1 MNTFFIK
8 KIRSKALLG
17 LVSGLLGFSQIA
29 NAHDDDAYSHDYRAV
44 ASNPSWMA
52 NVDGT
57 KRVSELS
64 LPGTHDTMSIR
75 AGDIW
80 QNQTMTLAQQLE
92 SGIRVFD
99 MRTRHINNTLR
110 MHHGVISQDT
120 YFNDVLNDIDIFL
133 TANPSE
139 TVLFRLR
146 SEHTPEN
153 NTQSYTQTLN
163 TYLAANGVKR
173 WVPTH
178 SNPTLDD
185 IRGQFVIL
193 QEFSGTAPD
202 GKAYGLSYG
211 AIDKQDDYSMST
223 NWALYDKWNAV
234 KKQLD
239 KSKNGNGNTI
249 YMNYLSGAN
258 GSFPYFVVSGH
269 SSPGTSAPRLA
280 TGLTTPGWNSSYP
293 DFPRVSCFIGI
304 CTIAFEGTNTLT
316 ADYIASASY
325 NSGVAGM
332 VMTDFPGKRFIEN
345 VIKLNTLPKYRELRD
360 ARTGK
365 CLDFEGTTPTNGKK
379 ALLWDCASVAWQ
391 KWSHDTNTGL
401 LHNKANPAYCLD
413 NMGQPYSGGGI
424 HMWQC
429 NAANINQQWHFV
441 GNALSPKA
449 NEYISVDAYGHDN
462 GSKIGLWSSHNGL
475 NQQWNWGN

>member
-1 MNTFFIK
+1 MKTFGIK
-8 KIRSKALLG
+8 AMRSKALLG
-17 LVSGLLGFSQIA
+17 LLSGMLGISQLA
-29 NAHDDDAYSHDYRAV
+29 NAHDDGAYSHDYQAV
-44 ASNPSWMA
+44 ASNPDWMA
-52 NVDGT
+52 DVDGS

-80 QNQTMTLAQQLE
+80 QNQTMTLMQQLD

-99 MRTRHINNTLR
+99 MRTRHIDNKLR
-110 MHHGVISQDT
+110 MHHGIIAQDT
-120 YFNDVLNDIDIFL
+120 YFDDVLNDIDNFL

-153 NTQSYTQTLN
+153 NTESYTQTLN
-163 TYLAANGVKR
+163 RYLAANGAKR

-211 AIDKQDDYSMST
+211 AINKQDDYALSS
-223 NWALYDKWNAV
+223 NWELYGKWTAV
-234 KKQLD
+234 KNQLN
-239 KSKNGNGNTI
+239 KSKNGNRNTI
-249 YMNYLSGAN
+249 YMNYLSGAT
-258 GSFPYFVVSGH
+258 GVFPYFVVSGH

-280 TGLTTPGWNSSYP
+280 TGLTTPGWNSYYP
-293 DFPRVSCFIGI
+293 DFPRVNCFIGI

-316 ADYIASASY
+316 ADYIARSDY
-325 NSGVAGM
+325 QFGVTGM
-332 VMTDFPGKRFIEN
+332 IMTDYPGKRLIEN
-345 VIKLNTLPKYRELRD
+345 IIKLNKNPKYRELRD

-365 CLDFEGTTPTNGKK
+365 CLDFEGSSPANGKQ
-379 ALLWDCASVAWQ
+379 AILWDCADVAWQ
-391 KWSHDTNTGL
+391 KWSYDSQTGL
-401 LHNKANPAYCLD
+401 LRNKANPSYCLD

-429 NAANINQQWHFV
+429 DASNENQKWNFN
-441 GNALSPKA
+441 GNTLQPKA
-449 NEYISVDAYGHDN
+449 NSSISMDAYGRDN
-462 GSKIGLWSSHNGL
+462 GDKIGLWSNHGGS